1 MRCGY
6 RSLSVFQ
13 RIYRRRLKLPA
24 LIATCRLLGANR
36 RPATKLTG
44 YHVDAASFER
54 GPDPVLML
62 SRKNLLPT
70 ATRLVERAD
79 PMTVPGTPIARPRR
93 TGRDGAVPISNYQ

>member
-1 MRCGY
+1 MVAAAIGVPDNILIGAC
-6 RSLSVFQ
+6 
-13 RIYRRRLKLPA
+13 KLPGH
-24 LIATCRLLGANR
+24 LMATCRLLGADR

-54 GPDPVLML
+54 GSGPGAML

-93 TGRDGAVPISNYQ
+93 TGGDSAVPISNYQ